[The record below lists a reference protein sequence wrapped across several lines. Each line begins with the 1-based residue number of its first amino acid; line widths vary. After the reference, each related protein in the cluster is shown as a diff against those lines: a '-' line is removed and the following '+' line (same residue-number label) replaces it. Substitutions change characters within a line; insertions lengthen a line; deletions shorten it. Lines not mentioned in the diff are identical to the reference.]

1 MASMDFAAQCKKVF
15 AEVGEKI
22 DHVTEES
29 MSAIAKETAQRIRTE
44 ARVKRG
50 LHNTGKY
57 ASGWRVKKGRGKGR
71 LPGFTVYNASAPGL
85 THLLEFGHVIRN
97 AKGTYGRTNG
107 IPHIK
112 PAEMWATQE
121 IMRKLNTKL

>member
-1 MASMDFAAQCKKVF
+1 MMDFEQQCKKVF
-15 AEVGEKI
+15 EEIDTHIEV
-22 DHVTEES
+22 VTEES

-57 ASGWRVKKGRGKGR
+57 ASGWRIKKVGGKGKIA
-71 LPGFTVYNASAPGL
+71 GFTVYNASVPGL
-85 THLLEFGHVIRN
+85 TQLLEFGHVIRN
-97 AKGTYGRTNG
+97 AKGEYGRTNG

-112 PAEMWATQE
+112 PAGMWASQE
-121 IMRKLNTKL
+121 IMRKLNAKL